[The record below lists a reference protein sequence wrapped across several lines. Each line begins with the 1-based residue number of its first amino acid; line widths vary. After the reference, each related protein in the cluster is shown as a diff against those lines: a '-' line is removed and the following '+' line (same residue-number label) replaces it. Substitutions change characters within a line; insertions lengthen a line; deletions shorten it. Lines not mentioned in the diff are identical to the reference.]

1 MHPLSRTVWTL
12 GVVSLFMDIS
22 SEMIHALLPVFLTT
36 TLGASV
42 ALVGLID
49 GVAESTASISK
60 VYSGYLSDRIGR
72 RKPLILAGYA
82 LGALTKPL
90 FAIAGS
96 PSIVLG
102 ARFADRIGKGLRGAP
117 RDALIADVAPIEV
130 RGRAYSLRQAMDTA
144 CAFIG
149 PLFAIVLLALFAEK
163 FRAVFWVAVISA
175 LIAVALI
182 MFGVKEEAAS
192 HHNRSRK
199 APIAF
204 RDLDRLD
211 RAFWSVA
218 LIGVVLTFARFSE
231 AFLLLKAHAE
241 GLPVALAPAVLVAM
255 NVVYSQGAYSA
266 GVVADRTS
274 PRTLLLLGIA
284 ALVMADLLL
293 GFGSGLASVFAGVGL
308 WGAHMALTQ
317 GLIAKLVAERTPSNL
332 IGSGF
337 GLYDLATGLA
347 LLAASVVAGVLWDC
361 FGPGAAFAAG
371 GAFAVAAAALV
382 LTLGRARTAQ

>member
-12 GVVSLFMDIS
+12 GFVSLFMDIS

-60 VYSGYLSDRIGR
+60 VFSGYLSDRIGR

-117 RDALIADVAPIEV
+117 RDALLADVTPIDV
-130 RGRAYSLRQAMDTA
+130 RGRAYGLRQAMDTA
-144 CAFIG
+144 GAVIG
-149 PLFAIVLLALFAEK
+149 PLFAIGLMALFAEN
-163 FRAVFWVAVISA
+163 FRAVFWVTVIPA
-175 LIAVALI
+175 LIAVALVL
-182 MFGVKEEAAS
+182 FGVEEKAAS
-192 HHNRSRK
+192 HHGPSRK

-204 RDLDRLD
+204 RDLGRLD
-211 RAFWSVA
+211 RAFWSVVV
-218 LIGVVLTFARFSE
+218 IGVVLTFARFSE
-231 AFLLLKAHAE
+231 AFLILKAHAE
-241 GLPVALAPAVLVAM
+241 GLPATLAPAVLVAM
-255 NVVYSQGAYSA
+255 NVVYSLGAYPA
-266 GVVADRTS
+266 GVFADRTS

-284 ALVMADLLL
+284 ALVVADLLL

-332 IGSGF
+332 IGSAF
-337 GLYDLATGLA
+337 GLYNLATGLA
-347 LLAASVVAGVLWDC
+347 LLAASLVAGVLWNR

-382 LTLGRARTAQ
+382 HALGPARMAQ

>member
-12 GVVSLFMDIS
+12 GFVSLFMDIS

-36 TLGASV
+36 TLGASI

-60 VYSGYLSDRIGR
+60 VFSGYWSDRIGR

-117 RDALIADVAPIEV
+117 RDALIADVTPIEV
-130 RGRAYSLRQAMDTA
+130 RGRAYGLRQAMDTA
-144 CAFIG
+144 GAIIG
-149 PLFAIVLLALFAEK
+149 PLFAIGLMALFAEN
-163 FRAVFWVAVISA
+163 FRAVFWVAVIPA
-175 LIAVALI
+175 LIAVALVR
-182 MFGVKEEAAS
+182 FGVEEKAAS
-192 HHNRSRK
+192 HHEPSRK
-199 APIAF
+199 APISF
-204 RDLDRLD
+204 RDLGRLD
-211 RAFWSVA
+211 RAFWGVVV
-218 LIGVVLTFARFSE
+218 IGVVLTFARFSE
-231 AFLLLKAHAE
+231 AFLILKAHAE
-241 GLPVALAPAVLVAM
+241 GLPATLAPAVLVAM
-255 NVVYSQGAYSA
+255 NVVYSLGAYPA

-284 ALVMADLLL
+284 ALVVADLLL
-293 GFGSGLASVFAGVGL
+293 GFASGLTSVFAGVGL

-332 IGSGF
+332 IGSAF
-337 GLYDLATGLA
+337 GLYNLATGLA
-347 LLAASVVAGVLWDC
+347 LLAASVVAGVLWDR
-361 FGPGAAFAAG
+361 FGSGAAFAAG
-371 GAFAVAAAALV
+371 GAFAAVAAALV
-382 LTLGRARTAQ
+382 LALGRVRTA

>member
-12 GVVSLFMDIS
+12 GFVSLFMDIS

-36 TLGASV
+36 TLGASI

-60 VYSGYLSDRIGR
+60 VFSGYWSDRIGR

-117 RDALIADVAPIEV
+117 RDALIADVTPIEV
-130 RGRAYSLRQAMDTA
+130 RGRAYGLRQAMDTA
-144 CAFIG
+144 GAIIG
-149 PLFAIVLLALFAEK
+149 PLFAIGLMALFAEN
-163 FRAVFWVAVISA
+163 FRAVFWVAVIPA
-175 LIAVALI
+175 LIAVALVR
-182 MFGVKEEAAS
+182 FGVEEKAAS
-192 HHNRSRK
+192 HHEPSRK
-199 APIAF
+199 APISF
-204 RDLDRLD
+204 RDLGRLD
-211 RAFWSVA
+211 RAFWGVVV
-218 LIGVVLTFARFSE
+218 IGVVLTFARFSE
-231 AFLLLKAHAE
+231 AFLILKAHAE
-241 GLPVALAPAVLVAM
+241 GLPATLAPAVLVAM
-255 NVVYSQGAYSA
+255 NVVYSLGAYPA

-284 ALVMADLLL
+284 ALVVADLLL
-293 GFGSGLASVFAGVGL
+293 GFASGLTSVFAGVGL

-332 IGSGF
+332 IGSAF
-337 GLYDLATGLA
+337 GLYNLATGLA
-347 LLAASVVAGVLWDC
+347 LLAASVVAGVLWDR
-361 FGPGAAFAAG
+361 FGSGAAFAAG

>member
-12 GVVSLFMDIS
+12 GFVSLFMDIS

-60 VYSGYLSDRIGR
+60 VFSGYLSDRIGR

-117 RDALIADVAPIEV
+117 RDALIADVTPIDV
-130 RGRAYSLRQAMDTA
+130 RGRAYGLRQAMDTA
-144 CAFIG
+144 GAVIG
-149 PLFAIVLLALFAEK
+149 PLFAIGLMALFAEN
-163 FRAVFWVAVISA
+163 FRAVFWVAVIPA
-175 LIAVALI
+175 LIAVALVL
-182 MFGVKEEAAS
+182 FGVEEKAAS
-192 HHNRSRK
+192 HHGPSRK

-204 RDLDRLD
+204 RDLGRLD
-211 RAFWSVA
+211 RAFWSVVV
-218 LIGVVLTFARFSE
+218 IGVVLTFARFSE
-231 AFLLLKAHAE
+231 AFLILKAHAE
-241 GLPVALAPAVLVAM
+241 GLPATLAPAVLVAM
-255 NVVYSQGAYSA
+255 NVVYSLGAYPA
-266 GVVADRTS
+266 GVFADRTS

-284 ALVMADLLL
+284 ALVVADLLL

-332 IGSGF
+332 IGSAF
-337 GLYDLATGLA
+337 GLYNLATGLA
-347 LLAASVVAGVLWDC
+347 LLAASLVAGVLWNR

-382 LTLGRARTAQ
+382 HALGPARMAQ